1 MADTVPDTIRILIIE
16 DDPNDAALEER
27 EVRRADIACTFRR
40 VETRADMVAALTEFA
55 PTSS

>member
-27 EVRRADIACTFRR
+27 EVRRADIACTF
-40 VETRADMVAALTEFA
+40 
-55 PTSS
+55 PPG